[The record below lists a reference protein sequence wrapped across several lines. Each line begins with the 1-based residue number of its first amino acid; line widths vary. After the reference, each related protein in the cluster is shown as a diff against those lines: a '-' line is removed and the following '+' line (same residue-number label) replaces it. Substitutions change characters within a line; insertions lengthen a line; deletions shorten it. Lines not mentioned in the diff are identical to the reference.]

1 MTAGKKWTTGNDPAP
16 PVWKTG
22 MLPITP
28 CPHMPEIGTSNIF
41 PFGRLVNGVDSPSL
55 MGKEFS
61 SRFQGSNLGPSACK
75 ADALPAEL
83 NRDRSRQRGSNPH
96 SLRWQ
101 RSAIADFAMPAY
113 GRRKCL
119 FLSPL
124 FSCTHLFGKWL
135 AQVKA
140 TPEQLPVSAFR
151 LFVEPRGVEPR
162 SHALQARA
170 E

>member
-1 MTAGKKWTTGNDPAP
+1 MSIPNREGYESSLDADPSANRNDWSRTSGLVIPNHALFHLSYIPKK
-16 PVWKTG
+16 
-22 MLPITP
+22 
-28 CPHMPEIGTSNIF
+28 CPT
-41 PFGRLVNGVDSPSL
+41 RDYSPSL
-55 MGKEFS
+55 MGKILS

-124 FSCTHLFGKWL
+124 FNFCS
-135 AQVKA
+135 
-140 TPEQLPVSAFR
+140 PVLLICR
-151 LFVEPRGVEPR
+151 HR
-162 SHALQARA
+162 
-170 E
+170 

>member
-1 MTAGKKWTTGNDPAP
+1 MFAAYEAAVVPLQLNPQSRQPDLNRKPAVYETAALPLRYDGRKWTTGNDPAP

-41 PFGRLVNGVDSPSL
+41 PLGRLDNGVDSPSL

-83 NRDRSRQRGSNPH
+83 NRDRSRQRGLNPH

-124 FSCTHLFGKWL
+124 FSFAHPFC
-135 AQVKA
+135 
-140 TPEQLPVSAFR
+140 
-151 LFVEPRGVEPR
+151 
-162 SHALQARA
+162 
-170 E
+170 

>member
-1 MTAGKKWTTGNDPAP
+1 MLRSDEIAGTGFEPVFAAYEAAVVPLQLNPQSRQPDLNRKPAVYETAALPLRHDGRKWTTGNDPAP

-75 ADALPAEL
+75 AGALPAEL
-83 NRDRSRQRGSNPH
+83 NRDM
-96 SLRWQ
+96 L
-101 RSAIADFAMPAY
+101 
-113 GRRKCL
+113 L
-119 FLSPL
+119 
-124 FSCTHLFGKWL
+124 
-135 AQVKA
+135 
-140 TPEQLPVSAFR
+140 
-151 LFVEPRGVEPR
+151 
-162 SHALQARA
+162 
-170 E
+170 

>member
-1 MTAGKKWTTGNDPAP
+1 MVPCDCLFFLTCKAVGRIRTGSRLITNQLRFRCATTAGKWTTGNDPAP

-22 MLPITP
+22 MLPVTP
-28 CPHMPEIGTSNIF
+28 CPHMPEISTSNIF

-55 MGKEFS
+55 MGKEPS

-83 NRDRSRQRGSNPH
+83 NRDRSRQRGLNPH

-124 FSCTHLFGKWL
+124 FSFVHLFC
-135 AQVKA
+135 
-140 TPEQLPVSAFR
+140 
-151 LFVEPRGVEPR
+151 
-162 SHALQARA
+162 
-170 E
+170 